1 MKISDYD
8 NELMDQYIE
17 KAFPEFDK
25 QVFSER
31 DRKLIADSLGFNIYC
46 LNVAWNEFVDSL
58 IKTLRDFIKRIRRQ
72 KQ

>member
-1 MKISDYD
+1 MKEIEYD
-8 NELMDQYIE
+8 EELMDQYIE

-25 QVFSER
+25 QVFNEK
-31 DRKLIADSLGFNIYC
+31 DKKLIADSLGFNVYC

-58 IKTLRDFIKRIRRQ
+58 IKPVRDFIKRIRRP